1 MASTQDTISVHHAP
15 APTDLRVRRL
25 LLAAAAVAIVSSA
38 CDRRREPAPRGTV
51 PAVTWR
57 ALEPSSLPA
66 DQQARITLATDAR
79 NDMFG
84 RLMSALGQ
92 AMATEGTA
100 GAIDVCRERAPQI
113 AQEVGAAHGVR
124 IGRTSERLRNPDNRA
139 PAWAQAFLSER
150 PEAPV
155 YALADDG
162 TLGAVLPIR
171 IMTLCLACHGA
182 PASIA
187 PAVRDALAMHY
198 PDDAATGYAEGDL
211 RGWFWVEVPAG
222 G

>member
-1 MASTQDTISVHHAP
+1 MGRCAAGT
-15 APTDLRVRRL
+15 VRGAAL
-25 LLAAAAVAIVSSA
+25 VPFAILAAGCGESADPTSGSASAAVS
-38 CDRRREPAPRGTV
+38 
-51 PAVTWR
+51 WR

-100 GAIDVCRERAPQI
+100 GAIDVCRQRAPQI